1 MNNEYL
7 LTYTMYLVANRSG
20 LKLLFR
26 KSITDGLVKR
36 GLNLKLPPILSMC
49 KKRMFSFYNT
59 FSIVDKA

>member
-36 GLNLKLPPILSMC
+36 EFNFKFTRNSPGFPWD
-49 KKRMFSFYNT
+49 Y
-59 FSIVDKA
+59 